1 MKKTNTFTNIA
12 MFVLF
17 AAMLVYLGVYLF
29 RSTQQ
34 SYATA
39 PAVLVT
45 VSESGQASGIV
56 VREEQVIAS
65 DKEFLSLSVDDGKEV
80 ARGGEIAIG
89 VDSKA
94 ALDSASRAR
103 ELKKEIAYVSSL
115 LARAG
120 SASGASDRDSDV
132 RSAILQLNAA
142 VSAGSTS
149 ELDDLCMDLSSLLF
163 GSATGTVSQ
172 GDLDALN
179 AELHQLEN
187 AGAGRGSITAPAA
200 GLFTSTTDGYE
211 SLTPDMLENLTPDGV
226 NALERTTAATPADA
240 IGKLVTAKKWYFA
253 SVMNKADA
261 DRLNLNGSASLDFPQ
276 HYNGTVSATVL
287 SKSEP
292 DSSGK
297 VAVVFACNA
306 ALADT
311 LADTLAMRKTTADVV
326 YSEHTGLRVPLKA
339 VHMDDD
345 GQSYVYVVTAAQ
357 LEKKPI
363 EIIYQ
368 TDDYC
373 LVAQSTESNALRAG
387 NEIVVTGKGLSNGQ
401 VVK

>member
-103 ELKKEIAYVSSL
+103 ELKKEITYVSSL
-115 LARAG
+115 LSRAG

-149 ELDDLCMDLSSLLF
+149 ELDDICLDLSSLLF
-163 GSATGTVSQ
+163 GSTSGSISQ

-200 GLFTSTTDGYE
+200 GLFTSMTDGYE

-226 NALERTTAATPADA
+226 DTLERTAPTKTASA

-276 HYNGTVSATVL
+276 HYNGTVSATVM

-306 ALADT
+306 A

-373 LVAQSTESNALRAG
+373 LVAQSTESNALCAG
-387 NEIVVTGKGLSNGQ
+387 NEIVVTGKGLPNGQ